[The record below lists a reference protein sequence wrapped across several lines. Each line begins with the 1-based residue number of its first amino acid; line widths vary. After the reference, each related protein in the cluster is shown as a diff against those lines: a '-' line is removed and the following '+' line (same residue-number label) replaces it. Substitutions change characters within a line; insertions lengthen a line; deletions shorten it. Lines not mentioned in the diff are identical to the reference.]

1 MCCASSSGGQS
12 LARPRIEVP
21 RNARGN
27 DEARTQPSCKQFVH
41 TSSFG
46 MLRVLLEATHV
57 EKHQDQHP
65 RHHTTATATEPVGE
79 HSAPTASSRLNCCRH
94 WCQDSISRACSATH
108 DADASLAVHGLFIR
122 YDADV
127 PSSFDTVRMGR
138 VVLLPE
144 HTPRH

>member
-1 MCCASSSGGQS
+1 MSCRR
-12 LARPRIEVP
+12 LDPPWIEAT
-21 RNARGN
+21 RNEFRGT
-27 DEARTQPSCKQFVH
+27 DQARTQPSCTQSV
-41 TSSFG
+41 TPRRYG
-46 MLRVLLEATHV
+46 VLRVLLEATHV

-65 RHHTTATATEPVGE
+65 RHHTIISAATATEPVVE
-79 HSAPTASSRLNCCRH
+79 HSAPTASSRLKCCRR

-122 YDADV
+122 YGADV
-127 PSSFDTVRMGR
+127 PSSFDTVRMGH